1 AEEARKL
8 AHDLLFR
15 AACIEHF
22 GGLAER
28 GRDRVSA
35 RSHRIHGLGHAPAV
49 SGGVHRA
56 LSRVS
61 GAGPRPCIRWERAA
75 MNRAQ
80 RAASLDELVAVK
92 VMGDERRSGG
102 APPAYSTDMR
112 HAWAVIRR
120 LREMGWEHDLMVVAD
135 KHVVRFSR
143 DGES

>member
-1 AEEARKL
+1 
-8 AHDLLFR
+8 
-15 AACIEHF
+15 
-22 GGLAER
+22 
-28 GRDRVSA
+28 
-35 RSHRIHGLGHAPAV
+35 
-49 SGGVHRA
+49 
-56 LSRVS
+56 
-61 GAGPRPCIRWERAA
+61 

-143 DGES
+143 DGESVMSGAETMPKATCLAALLAVGEGPV